1 VFERTKETD
10 RELFEIRQEE
20 ISVKERLH
28 QIASDR
34 IETEQMR
41 RELERLKV
49 ENVKLKEF
57 QAKQTKLL
65 NDMTARALESAS
77 KIESLESVLSS
88 MKEKIAVCEREH
100 GGAGDVNETKEQLRK
115 VKDAMQSITRYS
127 KSQRNEKEQ
136 ALRRVAGLERDVLE
150 KEKLQKE
157 VASLKD
163 EILEKEKLQKEVAS
177 LKDEILEKEKL
188 HKEVASL
195 KAEILEKEKL
205 HKEVAS
211 LKAEILEKEK
221 LQREVASLKAEILG
235 KEKLQKEV
243 ASLKAEIL
251 EKEKLHREVASLK
264 AEILDKEK
272 LQKEIASLRGET
284 LEKEKLQ
291 REVGSVRDEIAALRM
306 ISEETQQRQLNEI
319 QSTSTAKETPQQQ
332 RAGKVDELMYFRLT
346 PYGISSS
353 TLLALYFNNGSIDAP
368 NDETVKLNYI
378 VTAPI
383 FNY

>member
-1 VFERTKETD
+1 MASQRDFREEDEEKKLEEKLKSLAFRKKAVFERTKETD

-157 VASLKD
+157 VASLK
-163 EILEKEKLQKEVAS
+163 
-177 LKDEILEKEKL
+177 
-188 HKEVASL
+188 
-195 KAEILEKEKL
+195 
-205 HKEVAS
+205 
-211 LKAEILEKEK
+211 
-221 LQREVASLKAEILG
+221 
-235 KEKLQKEV
+235 
-243 ASLKAEIL
+243 
-251 EKEKLHREVASLK
+251 

-272 LQKEIASLRGET
+272 LLKEIASLRGET